1 MTGIRC
7 YGRTENPCRGC
18 SNRTIECHSTC
29 EEYLEFLDIH
39 EAELKVI
46 RANKD
51 KHSKFRTDYV
61 TEAQFENR
69 KKRNRHDW

>member
-18 SNRTIECHSTC
+18 DKRTTECHTYC
-29 EEYLEFLDIH
+29 EDYLEFLDVH

-61 TEAQFENR
+61 TDAQFEGR
-69 KKRNRHDW
+69 KKRKR